1 MNTRERKHQTCRLS
15 EGRQDEELRKKEH
28 KGNMLTK
35 CQIRFGGAYSTSMVA
50 VNMVDLFF
58 ETPFVMVL
66 QDALPTAD
74 QTGPVRSAMAND
86 GLTKQ
91 ASIDPQKQ
99 VEERERV
106 AENQRPYP
114 RDSWATDV
122 LRDVGSGVVG
132 VRVGRAEIEQRAL
145 GGANP
150 A

>member
-66 QDALPTAD
+66 QDALAD
-74 QTGPVRSAMAND
+74 S
-86 GLTKQ
+86 
-91 ASIDPQKQ
+91 
-99 VEERERV
+99 
-106 AENQRPYP
+106 RPDWP
-114 RDSWATDV
+114 CKKRH
-122 LRDVGSGVVG
+122 G
-132 VRVGRAEIEQRAL
+132 Q
-145 GGANP
+145 
-150 A
+150 